1 MVAAAGSVPRAS
13 AVMVSSLAKPACG
26 RHRDFPPIPGAH
38 FPGPADDPAVPSVH
52 AHILVRMAA
61 LTPVLLM
68 LVGGIALA
76 QHGIL
81 RGISAARLLVPAT
94 VLGLAA
100 QLTHDATDGGGLTR
114 VDEPVTDWVVDHRL
128 GWLNPAIRTLTD
140 FGGVAAMTALT
151 IVACAWFGVRRQW
164 TRLLTTAAVG
174 AGTAVIGSVL
184 KSAIGR
190 HRPPA
195 IDQLVTETS
204 PSFPSG
210 HTLGSTAVTGVLAAM
225 IVLSPCGRVAR
236 VTAVAAAALFAVV
249 IGLTRIYLG
258 VHWTTDVLAGWS
270 IGLVWLA
277 LCLGPYL
284 WWRARVSSRA
294 RPAEPEPPAAAP
306 PRRR

>member
-1 MVAAAGSVPRAS
+1 
-13 AVMVSSLAKPACG
+13 
-26 RHRDFPPIPGAH
+26 
-38 FPGPADDPAVPSVH
+38 
-52 AHILVRMAA
+52 MAA

-76 QHGIL
+76 QYGLL
-81 RGISAARLLVPAT
+81 RWISAARLVLPAV

-100 QLTHDATDGGGLTR
+100 QLTHDAIDGGGITR
-114 VDEPVTDWVVDHRL
+114 IDEPVTDWVIDHRI
-128 GWLNPAIRTLTD
+128 GWLNPVIRTLTD

-151 IVACAWFGVRRQW
+151 IVACAWFGVRRHW
-164 TRLLTTAAVG
+164 ARLLTTAAVG
-174 AGTAVIGSVL
+174 VGIAVIGSGL

-210 HTLGSTAVTGVLAAM
+210 HTMGSTAVVGVLAAM
-225 IVLSPCGRVAR
+225 VVLSPCGRMAR
-236 VTAVAAAALFAVV
+236 VAAVAVAALFAVV

-258 VHWTTDVLAGWS
+258 VHWATDVLAGWS
-270 IGLVWLA
+270 IGLIWLA

-284 WWRARVSSRA
+284 WWRARVNSRA

>member
-1 MVAAAGSVPRAS
+1 
-13 AVMVSSLAKPACG
+13 
-26 RHRDFPPIPGAH
+26 
-38 FPGPADDPAVPSVH
+38 
-52 AHILVRMAA
+52 MAA

-76 QHGIL
+76 QHGVL
-81 RGISAARLLVPAT
+81 RALAAVRLLVSAA

-100 QLTHDATDGGGLTR
+100 QLTHDAVDGGGLTR
-114 VDEPVTDWVVDHRL
+114 IDEPVTDWVIDHRISR
-128 GWLNPAIRTLTD
+128 LNPVISTFTD
-140 FGGVAAMTALT
+140 AGGVAAMTTLT

-164 TRLLTTAAVG
+164 ARLLTTAAVG
-174 AGTAVIGSVL
+174 IGVAVIGSVL

-195 IDQLVTETS
+195 VDQLVTETS

-210 HTLGSTAVTGVLAAM
+210 HTLGSTAVVGVLAALV
-225 IVLSPCGRVAR
+225 VLSPRGPVAR
-236 VTAVAAAALFAVV
+236 GAAVAVAALFAVA

-294 RPAEPEPPAAAP
+294 RPATPEPPAAAP